1 MLFTRDRNF
10 YKTLFHLMIIVVFQN
25 LIAYSINMADN
36 LMLGMYSQSS
46 LSGVATVNQIQ
57 FLLQQMTLA
66 IGDTLVI
73 IASQYWGQKNTKP
86 IRTFTGIAL
95 MTGLLL
101 GLIVFAFTTLFPR
114 EILMLFTKKESYII
128 QGMDYLS
135 LIRFTYP
142 LFVLSTILMA
152 ALRSVETVSI
162 ALKVSILSLIVDISI
177 NYTLIFGKFGFPEM
191 GTNGAAIGTLIA
203 RILELVIVVI
213 YLIFAD
219 HKLKLFC
226 KDFFHFTK
234 EAFSRFFKILWPS
247 FLSNTLWALATPI
260 QTGILGRL
268 SADAIAANSVST
280 TMFQYLKVITI
291 GEASASAVLIGTTI
305 GENKG
310 TTKVKEYSKTLQ
322 VIYLII
328 GSVLG
333 ISLFFL
339 RIPLLSLYDL
349 TQNAYQ
355 MADQILIILSI
366 VMVGMSYQMPTGI
379 GIIKG
384 GGDVKYMMY
393 LNLISTWVIV
403 MPLSFLGA
411 FVWKLPVP
419 LVVLLLNS
427 DQLFKCIPT
436 YLYVKKD
443 QWIKVLV

>member
-1 MLFTRDRNF
+1 MIFTRDKNF
-10 YKTLFHLMIIVVFQN
+10 YKTLFHLMIIVVVQN

-36 LMLGMYSQSS
+36 LMLGMYSQAS

-73 IASQYWGQKNTKP
+73 IASQYWGGKNTKP
-86 IRTFTGIAL
+86 IRAFTGIAL
-95 MTGLLL
+95 ITGLFL
-101 GLIVFAFTTLFPR
+101 GLTVFALTTLFPR
-114 EILMLFTKKESYII
+114 EILMLFTKKESYIV
-128 QGMDYLS
+128 QGMEYLL

-162 ALKVSILSLIVDISI
+162 ALKVSTISLLVDVSI

-191 GTNGAAIGTLIA
+191 GTKGAAVGTLIA
-203 RILELVIVVI
+203 RILELVIVVL

-226 KDFFHFTK
+226 KDFFHVTK
-234 EAFSRFFKILWPS
+234 EAISRFYKLLWPS

-305 GENKG
+305 GEKKG
-310 TTKVKEYSKTLQ
+310 TLKVKEYSKTLQ

-328 GSVLG
+328 GSILG

-339 RIPLLSLYDL
+339 RIPLLSFYDL
-349 TQNAYQ
+349 TPKAYQ

-411 FVWKLPVP
+411 FVWKLSVPV
-419 LVVLLLNS
+419 VVLLLNF

-436 YLYVKKD
+436 YLYVKKNR
-443 QWIKVLV
+443 WIKDLT

>member
-10 YKTLFHLMIIVVFQN
+10 YKTLFHLMMIVVFQN
-25 LIAYSINMADN
+25 IIAYSINMADN

-73 IASQYWGQKNTKP
+73 IASQYWGQKKTKP
-86 IRTFTGIAL
+86 IRTFTGIIL
-95 MTGLLL
+95 
-101 GLIVFAFTTLFPR
+101 TTLFPR

-191 GTNGAAIGTLIA
+191 GTKGAAVGTLIA

-305 GENKG
+305 GEGKG

-333 ISLFFL
+333 FSLFFL

-393 LNLISTWVIV
+393 LNLISTWAIV

-419 LVVLLLNS
+419 MVVLLLNS

-443 QWIKVLV
+443 KWIKVLV

>member
-10 YKTLFHLMIIVVFQN
+10 YRTLFHLMIIVVFQN
-25 LIAYSINMADN
+25 IIAYSINMADN

-46 LSGVATVNQIQ
+46 LSGAATVNQIQ

-66 IGDTLVI
+66 IGETLVI
-73 IASQYWGQKNTKP
+73 IASQYGGQKKTKP

-95 MTGLLL
+95 ATGLIL
-101 GLIVFAFTTLFPR
+101 GLTVFILTTLFPR

-162 ALKVSILSLIVDISI
+162 ALKISILSLIVDVSI
-177 NYTLIFGKFGFPEM
+177 NYTLIFGKCGFPEM
-191 GTNGAAIGTLIA
+191 GTQGAAVGTLVA

-226 KDFFHFTK
+226 KDFLHFTK

-305 GENKG
+305 GENRG

-393 LNLISTWVIV
+393 LNLISTWAIV

-419 LVVLLLNS
+419 MVVLLLNS

-443 QWIKVLV
+443 QWIKVFV

>member
-1 MLFTRDRNF
+1 MIFTCDKNF
-10 YKTLFHLMIIVVFQN
+10 YKTLFHLMIIVVIQN

-73 IASQYWGQKNTKP
+73 IASQYWGGKNTKP
-86 IRTFTGIAL
+86 ICAFTGIAL
-95 MTGLLL
+95 ITGLFL
-101 GLIVFAFTTLFPR
+101 GLIVFALTTIFPK
-114 EILMLFTKKESYII
+114 EILMLFTKKESYIV
-128 QGMDYLS
+128 QGMEYLS

-142 LFVLSTILMA
+142 LFILSTILMA

-162 ALKVSILSLIVDISI
+162 ALKVSTISLLVDVSI

-191 GTNGAAIGTLIA
+191 GTKGAAVGTLIA
-203 RILELVIVVI
+203 RILELVIVVF

-226 KDFFHFTK
+226 NDFFHITK
-234 EAFSRFFKILWPS
+234 EAILRFYKILWPS

-305 GENKG
+305 GEKKG
-310 TTKVKEYSKTLQ
+310 TIKVKEYSKTLQ

-328 GSVLG
+328 GSILG

-339 RIPLLSLYDL
+339 RIPLLSFYDL
-349 TQNAYQ
+349 TPKAYQ

-411 FVWKLPVP
+411 FVWKLSVPV
-419 LVVLLLNS
+419 VVLLLNF

-436 YLYVKKD
+436 YLYVKENR
-443 QWIKVLV
+443 WIKDLT